1 VSENTD
7 TDFLSIGEVL
17 GILLE
22 EFPDVT
28 ISKIRFLESQGLI
41 DPERTASGY
50 RKFYDTDVELLKVIL
65 REQRENYLP
74 LRVIKDRI
82 DSGEIDPSGE
92 IRKDIFAGKVHVE
105 PGDPMPQ
112 RRSSTVGSVPASSQG
127 SPDTPDAKTPR
138 SHPLVDVNAPHHAK
152 GQVDVDVD
160 AVVDADGFDAG
171 DEADNTPVTP
181 HLLPGVVLSREE
193 LCSMVGLTLA
203 QCELLEQYGIL
214 SGRGSGGTRIF
225 SEDAV
230 EIGRLAAQFMAAG
243 VDARHL
249 RGWMSAAD
257 REASLYEQ
265 LITPRMRQRNPQA
278 RSEALAQLRHLDEL
292 GARMRTAMMRKALR
306 HHFET

>member
-1 VSENTD
+1 LSVTVSENTE
-7 TDFLSIGEVL
+7 TEFLSIGEVL
-17 GILLE
+17 GLLLE

-50 RKFYDTDVELLKVIL
+50 RKFYEADVELLKVIL
-65 REQRENYLP
+65 KEQRENYLP

-92 IRKDIFAGKVHVE
+92 IRKDLPGFSDGHIQNHLE
-105 PGDPMPQ
+105 PGDPIPD
-112 RRSSTVGSVPASSQG
+112 RRVPTVRSLPNPVGSSPAGAVNHNVDRRHTQPAVEVPA
-127 SPDTPDAKTPR
+127 
-138 SHPLVDVNAPHHAK
+138 
-152 GQVDVDVD
+152 
-160 AVVDADGFDAG
+160 ADH
-171 DEADNTPVTP
+171 DEFEGADHTPVTP

-193 LCSMVGLTLA
+193 LCSMVGLTIA
-203 QCELLEQYGIL
+203 QCEQLEQFGIL
-214 SGRGSGGTRIF
+214 SGRGSGGSRIF

-230 EIGRLAAQFMAAG
+230 EIGRIAAQFMAAG

-249 RGWMSAAD
+249 RGWLSAAD

-278 RSEALAQLRHLDEL
+278 RSEALTQLRHLDDL

>member
-1 VSENTD
+1 MSESTE
-7 TDFLSIGEVL
+7 TAFLSIGEVL
-17 GILLE
+17 GLLLE
-22 EFPDVT
+22 EFSDVT

-41 DPERTASGY
+41 NPERTASGY
-50 RKFYDTDVELLKVIL
+50 RKFYEADVDLLKVIL

-74 LRVIKDRI
+74 LRVIKNRI

-92 IRKDIFAGKVHVE
+92 IRKQVGGTPGHLE
-105 PGDPMPQ
+105 PGDPLPE
-112 RRSSTVGSVPASSQG
+112 RRPPVVHAAQSAVRTASGQ
-127 SPDTPDAKTPR
+127 
-138 SHPLVDVNAPHHAK
+138 VWNENAPHSQRPPAK
-152 GQVDVDVD
+152 PGSSDPYEAD
-160 AVVDADGFDAG
+160 AVADH
-171 DEADNTPVTP
+171 TPVTP

-193 LCSMVGLTLA
+193 LCSMVGLTA
-203 QCELLEQYGIL
+203 HQCELLEQFGIL
-214 SGRGSGGTRIF
+214 SGRGSGSSRIF
-225 SEDAV
+225 GEDAV

-249 RGWMSAAD
+249 RGWMSSAD

-278 RSEALAQLRHLDEL
+278 RTEALNQLRHLDDL

>member
-1 VSENTD
+1 MSENTE
-7 TDFLSIGEVL
+7 TEFLSIGEVL
-17 GILLE
+17 GLLLE

-50 RKFYDTDVELLKVIL
+50 RKFYEADVELLKVIL

-92 IRKDIFAGKVHVE
+92 IRRDQPHLAGSFGMAHLE
-105 PGDPMPQ
+105 PGDPIPD
-112 RRSSTVGSVPASSQG
+112 RRAPSVRTLPATPANINSDGAHRSGAQHNSQ
-127 SPDTPDAKTPR
+127 P
-138 SHPLVDVNAPHHAK
+138 
-152 GQVDVDVD
+152 
-160 AVVDADGFDAG
+160 VVEVMAEGHDEIDGADH
-171 DEADNTPVTP
+171 TPVTP
-181 HLLPGVVLSREE
+181 HLLPGVVLSRQE
-193 LCSMVGLTLA
+193 LCSMVGLTIA
-203 QCELLEQYGIL
+203 QCEQLEQFGIL
-214 SGRGSGGTRIF
+214 SGRGTGGSRIF
-225 SEDAV
+225 GEDAV
-230 EIGRLAAQFMAAG
+230 EIGRLAAQFLAAG

-278 RSEALAQLRHLDEL
+278 RSEALAQLRHLDDL

>member
-112 RRSSTVGSVPASSQG
+112 RRSQPWVKANAQG
-127 SPDTPDAKTPR
+127 QPDDPR
-138 SHPLVDVNAPHHAK
+138 EPQDLDNREEH
-152 GQVDVDVD
+152 
-160 AVVDADGFDAG
+160 
-171 DEADNTPVTP
+171 DEADHTPVTP

-193 LCSMVGLTLA
+193 LCSMVGLTVA